1 MVEEL
6 SQDYSVKELCAVLE
20 VTRSGY
26 YAWLNGQET
35 ARQIAN
41 HLLVQQI
48 RRVYREKKGRY
59 GSPRVTQQLRRE
71 GQRCNHKRVERLM
84 RQHGLKGCSSCKRRT
99 HTTDSNHDQPIAP
112 NLLLGR
118 AAPGRPN
125 EVWVS
130 DITYVP
136 TAEGWL
142 FLAAVMDLY
151 SRQILGWSVWE
162 SLEAGGA
169 LQALKRALANR
180 DHPTGVIHH
189 SDRGIQYACHAY
201 REQLKAADLAPSMS
215 RRGNCAMTTPPW
227 RPSGALSNARPWL
240 RASVGRR
247 TEFGANSSNISKP
260 FTTGAGSTALWGINH
275 LWTSKTKTVNS
286 EKTQVHS
293 VHEKGGRE

>member
-6 SQDYSVKELCAVLE
+6 SQDYPVKELCAVLE

-48 RRVYREKKGRY
+48 RRVYQEKKGRY

-84 RQHGLKGCSSCKRRT
+84 RQQGLKGCSSRRRRGP
-99 HTTDSNHDQPIAP
+99 TTDSNHDQPIAP

-118 AAPGRPN
+118 VAPSRPN

-189 SDRGIQYACHAY
+189 SDRGVQYACHAY
-201 REQLKAADLAPSMS
+201 REQLRAADLVPSMS
-215 RRGNCAMTTPPW
+215 RRANCYDNAAMEAFWSTLK
-227 RPSGALSNARPWL
+227 REAMAQS
-240 RASVGRR
+240 ASWSKDRVRR
-247 TEFGANSSNISKP
+247 ELFEYIEAFYNRSRLHSSLGYQSPVDFENQ
-260 FTTGAGSTALWGINH
+260 N
-275 LWTSKTKTVNS
+275 
-286 EKTQVHS
+286 
-293 VHEKGGRE
+293 R